1 MTENTPLTSRETEI
15 LALIAEGKTNKEIA
29 ADLFISVNTVKVHVS
44 NVFQKIGVSS
54 RTEATLYAI
63 ENGIVQSP
71 ATLTPNQNSP
81 TIDFPGRTPE
91 ETIVEK
97 SGWLMK
103 NWWTI
108 LGVLVLIF
116 AITQITQPSLSILR
130 STPTPNAF
138 VEALNQN
145 RMEAIQPMA
154 RSRIGFAS
162 VINEGE
168 IYIIGGRSDT
178 STLGLTERYLIDSD
192 SWESLPEK
200 PTAVSDVNAVYLR
213 GSIYVPGGLL
223 GDGSVTDAME
233 VFIIN
238 ENTWEVRASVPEKIS
253 NYALATFEGQ
263 MFLFGGWNGADVTDK
278 VFRYDPSLDEWFPC
292 ASMPTARMNAS
303 AAVLGGKIL
312 VIGGSASEDELARN
326 EGYQASFGVDDG
338 SEWEKNDDLPFE
350 CGFCSSNSLSD
361 QMFVIT
367 NEKIWQF
374 SQGTQKWSEILLSKT
389 QLLPAQVQSVVSPD
403 GSLYLFG
410 GVTTEDALANLAV
423 KYRVLYTISIPNVIN
438 E

>member
-29 ADLFISVNTVKVHVS
+29 ADLFIIVNTVKVHVS
-44 NVFQKIGVSS
+44 NVFQKIGFSS

-103 NWWTI
+103 NWWI
-108 LGVLVLIF
+108 MLGVLVLIF

-192 SWESLPEK
+192 SWESLPE
-200 PTAVSDVNAVYLR
+200 R
-213 GSIYVPGGLL
+213 
-223 GDGSVTDAME
+223 
-233 VFIIN
+233 
-238 ENTWEVRASVPEKIS
+238 
-253 NYALATFEGQ
+253 
-263 MFLFGGWNGADVTDK
+263 
-278 VFRYDPSLDEWFPC
+278 
-292 ASMPTARMNAS
+292 
-303 AAVLGGKIL
+303 
-312 VIGGSASEDELARN
+312 
-326 EGYQASFGVDDG
+326 
-338 SEWEKNDDLPFE
+338 
-350 CGFCSSNSLSD
+350 
-361 QMFVIT
+361 
-367 NEKIWQF
+367 
-374 SQGTQKWSEILLSKT
+374 
-389 QLLPAQVQSVVSPD
+389 
-403 GSLYLFG
+403 
-410 GVTTEDALANLAV
+410 
-423 KYRVLYTISIPNVIN
+423 
-438 E
+438 